1 MGNNIAKPNLTNVQ
15 KNTSSMLNSVI
26 QQANKQTNCGPD
38 CQREKKIEDLKGKY
52 NTAKNNLENGPENLA
67 EARKNYFTYAF
78 GNKYFNDF
86 SEKEFTEKSDKLVK
100 TMKKQ
105 HTDDV
110 NEINELLDNYKGLY
124 ISKQNTIDLLSKY
137 KKENKDLESETD
149 DNIKAVET
157 NDRRVFYENQE
168 ISKLKKYN
176 SFLSIIYW
184 VTFALLI
191 VIIIYNGYY
200 SNFKLLGVVVL
211 FFVFPRSFNLILN
224 LLSKVGRF
232 LYRRLPRNVYLN
244 TKNM

>member
-1 MGNNIAKPNLTNVQ
+1 MGNNIAKSNLTNVQ
-15 KNTSSMLNSVI
+15 KNTSAMLNSVI

-52 NTAKNNLENGPENLA
+52 NKAKNNLENGPENLA

-86 SEKEFTEKSDKLVK
+86 NEKEFTEKSNKLVK
-100 TMKKQ
+100 NMKEQ
-105 HTDDV
+105 HSDDV
-110 NEINELLDNYKGLY
+110 NEINDLLDNYKGLY
-124 ISKQNTIDLLSKY
+124 TSKQNTIDLLSKY
-137 KKENKDLESETD
+137 KKENKELEKDTD
-149 DNIKAVET
+149 DYVKIAET

-168 ISKLKKYN
+168 INKLKKYN
-176 SFLSIIYW
+176 SILSIIYW

-200 SNFKLLGVVVL
+200 SNFKLLKVVVL
-211 FFVFPRSFNLILN
+211 FFIFPHSFNLIFN

-232 LYRRLPRNVYLN
+232 IYKRLPRNVYLN